1 MKTTKKD
8 KTYPL
13 IGLGINLLIIVLEII
28 GFIIIFKDIGV
39 DSFYYYTVNSN
50 ILLFITSIIM
60 CYYYVQIINN
70 KKVKDS
76 KVFSV
81 FRYMSVLSVVLTF
94 FVVLTVMAPQ
104 YGFFN
109 MIIDK
114 SFFAHHLLCPILG
127 LISFVLFEKYVFTN
141 MDTFRSLYY
150 TIAYSTILLLL
161 NILKVMDGPYPFLRV
176 YNQHIMVTLFWLVA
190 IFGGAVCFSLVIR
203 FLNKKFCL
211 VK

>member
-1 MKTTKKD
+1 MSTAKKE

-28 GFIIIFKDIGV
+28 GFIIIFRDIGLEA
-39 DSFYYYTVNSN
+39 FCYYTVNSN

-60 CYYYVQIINN
+60 CYYYIRIINN

-76 KVFSV
+76 KLFSV
-81 FRYMSVLSVVLTF
+81 FRYMSILSVVVTF

-109 MIIDK
+109 MIIGG

-127 LISFVLFEKYVFTN
+127 LASFVLFEKYVYSN

-150 TIAYSTILLLL
+150 TLIYSTVLLFL
-161 NILKVMDGPYPFLRV
+161 NILKVIEGPYPFLKV
-176 YNQHIMVTLFWLVA
+176 YEQHVFVTVFWLIA
-190 IFGGAVCFSLVIR
+190 IIGGAACFSLIIR

>member
-28 GFIIIFKDIGV
+28 GFIIIFKDIGLE
-39 DSFYYYTVNSN
+39 SFYYYTVNSN

-60 CYYYVQIINN
+60 SYYFVQAINN

-81 FRYMSVLSVVLTF
+81 FRYMSVLSVVVTF
-94 FVVLTVMAPQ
+94 FVVLTVLAPQ
-104 YGFFN
+104 YGFVN
-109 MIIDK
+109 MVFK
-114 SFFAHHLLCPILG
+114 NSFFAHHFLCPILG
-127 LISFVLFEKYVFTN
+127 LVSFVLFEKYVFNN

-150 TIAYSTILLLL
+150 TLVYAIVLVIL
-161 NILKVMDGPYPFLRV
+161 NIAKVIEGPYTFLEV
-176 YNQHIMVTLFWLVA
+176 YNQNIFVSVFWFIA
-190 IFGGAVCFSLVIR
+190 IFGGAACFSLIIR